1 MELSEK
7 SNNAQLA
14 REVEIALPVELSGEE
29 QTRLVRVYCSSLFV
43 SKGMIADF
51 NLHDTGGGNPHAHIL
66 LTMRPLDE
74 KGAWLPKDKKEY
86 VLDERGERIRL
97 PSGRYKTRK
106 VDLVDWNNREN
117 AEVWRRA
124 WADLANEFLAQ
135 NNRPERI
142 NHRSHAARGMDE
154 MPTVHMGVATL
165 DDVRVEMQEGKT
177 YQ

>member
-1 MELSEK
+1 MPFLWSCPER
-7 SNNAQLA
+7 NRPAFV
-14 REVEIALPVELSGEE
+14 RE
-29 QTRLVRVYCSSLFV
+29 YCSSKFV

-66 LTMRPLDE
+66 LTMRPMDE
-74 KGAWLPKDKKEY
+74 KGAWLPKSKKEY
-86 VLDERGERIRL
+86 VLDESGENIRL

-142 NHRSHAARGMDE
+142 DHRSHAARGMDE
-154 MPTVHMGVATL
+154 LPTVHMGVATL